1 MHDHSSSEK
10 SKTMRP
16 LSRRRLPIGAEVD
29 AGGVSFR
36 LWAPARER
44 CFLVIEGNSQ
54 HQMTA
59 AEDGGYFC
67 LHLPGLD
74 AGTRYQFHF
83 GDADDLL
90 ADPASRFQPDGPS
103 GPSVVVDPARY
114 QWSDHDWQGMP
125 AFGAALYEM
134 HIGTFT
140 REGTFAAARE
150 KLERLRAI
158 GINCLEVMPINE
170 FEGEFGWGYDG
181 TLLYAPTRLYGTPD
195 DVRGFVDEAHR
206 IGIGVIL
213 DVVYNHFGNG
223 ERFCEFTPDY
233 FTERYSNEWGKSIN
247 FDGSNSRGVREYV
260 AKNAAYWIDEF
271 HFDGLRIDAT
281 QALFD
286 SSHEHIITVI
296 AREARAAA
304 GQRQIYLV
312 SENEP
317 QQTNMVRPADAG
329 GHGLDA
335 LWNDDFHRSAT
346 VALTGRSEAYYHD
359 HRGTAQEL
367 VSAAKYGCLFQGQR
381 YDWQDKPRGTA
392 GLDLK
397 PWNFVHFLQNHDQ
410 VANSGTGARIG
421 QITSPARLR
430 ALTALQLLGP
440 QTPMLFQ
447 GQEFGSSSPFY
458 YFADHQGEIA
468 DIVRQGRRGFI
479 SQFPNLRDE
488 ELIRQMADPCARTTF
503 EKVKLDWA
511 EWERNVAVVLL
522 HRDLLNLRQTNKA
535 FSRQACAR
543 DGQMDGNI
551 LSSSAFLLRFFAEK
565 PSDERILLINF
576 GNDLVIDSLPDPLFA
591 PPEAHQWHLSWS
603 SEDAAYGGSGRRPCD
618 FRKRWV
624 LNGDIALVLAPLKLQ
639 NRQNASAMPIED
651 WQAGILRAG
660 DPGT

>member
-10 SKTMRP
+10 SKP
-16 LSRRRLPIGAEVD
+16 KPPSSSRRFPIGAEVE

-36 LWAPARER
+36 LWAPVRKR
-44 CFLVIEGNSQ
+44 CFLVIEGN
-54 HQMTA
+54 
-59 AEDGGYFC
+59 AEYEMKREEGGYYS
-67 LHLPGLD
+67 LYLSGLA

-83 GDADDLL
+83 GDANDLL
-90 ADPASRFQPDGPS
+90 ADPASRFQPNGPS
-103 GPSVVVDPARY
+103 GPSVVVDPALY
-114 QWSDHDWQGMP
+114 QWNDHDWHGIST
-125 AFGAALYEM
+125 FGTTLYEL

-140 REGTFAAARE
+140 REGTFAAAKE
-150 KLERLRAI
+150 KLAKLRAI

-181 TLLYAPTRLYGTPD
+181 TLLYAPTRLYGSPD
-195 DVRGFVDEAHR
+195 DVRAFVDEAHR

-213 DVVYNHFGNG
+213 DVVYNHFGVG

-247 FDGSNSRGVREYV
+247 FDGPNCHGVREYI
-260 AKNAAYWIDEF
+260 AKNAGYWIDEF

-286 SSHEHIITVI
+286 SSREHIVTVI
-296 AREARAAA
+296 VRESRAAA

-317 QQTNMVRPADAG
+317 QQTNMVRPADVG

-346 VALTGRSEAYYHD
+346 VALTGRNEAYYHD

-381 YDWQDKPRGTA
+381 YDWQDKARGTA

-421 QITSPARLR
+421 HITSPARLR

-447 GQEFGSSSPFY
+447 GQEFGASSPFY
-458 YFADHQGEIA
+458 YFADHEGEIA
-468 DIVRQGRRGFI
+468 DMVRQGRRSFI

-511 EWERNVAVVLL
+511 EWERNAAVVLL

-565 PSDERILLINF
+565 PPDERILLINF

-603 SEDAAYGGSGRRPCD
+603 SEDAAYGGSGCRPYD

-639 NRQNASAMPIED
+639 NRQNVAAMPTGD

-660 DPGT
+660 APGT